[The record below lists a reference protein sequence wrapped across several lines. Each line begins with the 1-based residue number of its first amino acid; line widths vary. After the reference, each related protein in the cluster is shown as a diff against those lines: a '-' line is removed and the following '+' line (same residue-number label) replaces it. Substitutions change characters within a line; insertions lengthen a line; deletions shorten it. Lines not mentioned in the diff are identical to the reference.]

1 MINKQGGSLSSL
13 NNDLIAVYKRG
24 IIKLN
29 NKLEDLL
36 PHELDIRE
44 ELEETIKDYKESIKK
59 LEEALKND

>member
-24 IIKLN
+24 IIKLS